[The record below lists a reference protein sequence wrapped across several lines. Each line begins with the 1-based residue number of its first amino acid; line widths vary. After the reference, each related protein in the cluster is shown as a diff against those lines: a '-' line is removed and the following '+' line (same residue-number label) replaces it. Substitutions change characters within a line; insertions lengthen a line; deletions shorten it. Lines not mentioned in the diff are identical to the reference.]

1 MNLRIEGKVGEM
13 LLRFNIYFS
22 KYNDINIFIVFSTI
36 CCFRVNFVG
45 ADCNFEQSAFVC

>member
-1 MNLRIEGKVGEM
+1 MMNLRIEGKVGEM

-36 CCFRVNFVG
+36 CCF
-45 ADCNFEQSAFVC
+45 AC

>member
-22 KYNDINIFIVFSTI
+22 KYNDINIFIVSAQFAVL
-36 CCFRVNFVG
+36 RVNFVG